1 MLKAIVNPLSHILYS
16 SYYIYALRLVLGQD
30 AVRFDSKPFN
40 ELSIDSQKARGLQF
54 IIEQNG
60 LPEKKFFICG
70 NDSYRIEEEIYEWC
84 DVYASVNA
92 NFDKTPG
99 REKLV
104 SLVPSFGIRI
114 WGNGGTLL
122 AALSNAIYYI
132 KTVHDSKIKTFIGNY
147 KRLLNRPYYSDM
159 TPEQSRSDY
168 VFFCSTLWYNDE
180 YNQNDRNVNARRAH
194 FIRACKEIEGVKFEG
209 GFVPQPG
216 RSSSE
221 LFSDCISPI
230 SYPYQTWLQNTKRS
244 ALVFNTPA
252 FWDCHGWKLGE
263 YLALGK
269 AIISTP
275 LSNDLPVPLTHGVNI
290 HYVDDS
296 VDSMKAAISYIIEH
310 PLYKEQ
316 LEQGARD
323 YWAAYGTPEKSL
335 ELIGIH

>member
-147 KRLLNRPYYSDM
+147 KRLLNRP
-159 TPEQSRSDY
+159 
-168 VFFCSTLWYNDE
+168 
-180 YNQNDRNVNARRAH
+180 
-194 FIRACKEIEGVKFEG
+194 
-209 GFVPQPG
+209 
-216 RSSSE
+216 
-221 LFSDCISPI
+221 
-230 SYPYQTWLQNTKRS
+230 
-244 ALVFNTPA
+244 
-252 FWDCHGWKLGE
+252 
-263 YLALGK
+263 
-269 AIISTP
+269 
-275 LSNDLPVPLTHGVNI
+275 
-290 HYVDDS
+290 
-296 VDSMKAAISYIIEH
+296 
-310 PLYKEQ
+310 
-316 LEQGARD
+316 
-323 YWAAYGTPEKSL
+323 
-335 ELIGIH
+335 